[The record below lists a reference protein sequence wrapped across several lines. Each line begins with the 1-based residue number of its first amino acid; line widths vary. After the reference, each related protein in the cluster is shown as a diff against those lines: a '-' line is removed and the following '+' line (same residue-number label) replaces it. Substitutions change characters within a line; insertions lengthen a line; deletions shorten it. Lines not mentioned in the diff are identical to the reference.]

1 MGNETK
7 EINLRLGGWSWIRQF
22 FRFIPS
28 SLAATCSNFNTSKLI
43 YFKATV
49 SFVSAIS
56 FKTGPTD
63 GTYNCVSPVFCQI
76 LKSTRAPI
84 LFSSSKDINALPFC
98 LVEEQGK
105 NTGNWETSLSLGR
118 LNGTSSFFLL
128 SYVRKRKNTFWWRKL
143 DPCCI
148 FSNFHLFYLTTIRTS
163 GVLKIVQQRIF
174 GCICGDPTDY
184 HNTGLQRNVSR
195 SEQKNSTVCLFADQ
209 VYTTSIHTRWKNKSP
224 TRLHRLVN
232 KINHWNTSYQK

>member
-1 MGNETK
+1 MIMNNTYLSFYFLK
-7 EINLRLGGWSWIRQF
+7 SCTICN
-22 FRFIPS
+22 
-28 SLAATCSNFNTSKLI
+28 NFNTSKLV
-43 YFKATV
+43 YFKAGV

-118 LNGTSSFFLL
+118 LVRHLFLL
-128 SYVRKRKNTFWWRKL
+128 SYVRKRKNTF
-143 DPCCI
+143 
-148 FSNFHLFYLTTIRTS
+148 
-163 GVLKIVQQRIF
+163 
-174 GCICGDPTDY
+174 
-184 HNTGLQRNVSR
+184 
-195 SEQKNSTVCLFADQ
+195 
-209 VYTTSIHTRWKNKSP
+209 
-224 TRLHRLVN
+224 
-232 KINHWNTSYQK
+232 